1 MAENPRNLAFA
12 TPRRYRRDLSRLAGW
27 GLAALGALTLAVY
40 TVSSDI
46 GEDRLI
52 LAIANI
58 RGVPPPERLARAA
71 TPAPATTRD
80 YAETIRELS
89 GDRDQLL
96 ARLDSLERNFGDITG
111 SISRLATPPSL
122 APVAPPAPP
131 PVIAAPEAIPVPPG
145 QGAEDPGAARTEFGI
160 DLGRANTL
168 EGLRQLWTA
177 TKGKHA
183 AALEGLRPLVTMREI
198 TRANGGVELRLI
210 AGPLPNASAA
220 ARLCASLAGMACHPT
235 VFDGQRLALR

>member
-1 MAENPRNLAFA
+1 MVENPRGSAFA
-12 TPRRYRRDLSRLAGW
+12 PPRRHFGKRDLSRLAGW

-40 TVSSDI
+40 TVSSNI

-52 LAIANI
+52 LAVAHI

-71 TPAPATTRD
+71 APPATREF
-80 YAETIRELS
+80 AESIRELS
-89 GDRDQLL
+89 SDRDQLL
-96 ARLDSLERNFGDITG
+96 ARLDSLERNVGDITG
-111 SISRLATPPSL
+111 SISRA
-122 APVAPPAPP
+122 AAPPPLPAVIPSPP
-131 PVIAAPEAIPVPPG
+131 PVISAPEAIPVPPG
-145 QGAEDPGAARTEFGI
+145 QGAEDPGAAKTEFGI

-177 TKGKHA
+177 TKSKHA
-183 AALEGLRPLVTMREI
+183 TALEGLRPLVTMREI

-210 AGPLPNASAA
+210 AGPVPNASAA